1 MFRLARLTQQF
12 QAPLLRKAT
21 YNQARISAPVFAW
34 RQNFSQTQFS
44 LSSVEKPAGE
54 KEAEEDELE
63 VIDPKDFPELYPT
76 EEEEGDV
83 EEQVDTEW
91 FVDPEFT
98 DEKLLSET
106 DFIPLWQRRAVGDH
120 LEDRLALQ
128 QVSKDLM
135 ESGKLTAETLVELLE
150 ESKMDNV
157 QILDVREKCD
167 WAEYMIVASSAKGDK
182 YLSGVAEH
190 IGGVV
195 KKAISSNPDTLKL
208 QPAPHIEGRNDKSGW
223 LLIDLGR
230 IIVHLFTPEV
240 RERYDLEG
248 LWKSVS
254 TDPSEPMAYEEEE
267 EKKNTVY

>member
-1 MFRLARLTQQF
+1 MFRLARLARQT
-12 QAPLLRKAT
+12 PLLRKAT
-21 YNQARISAPVFAW
+21 FTQSRISAPVFTW
-34 RQNFSQTQFS
+34 RQNFSQTPFQ
-44 LSSVEKPAGE
+44 LSSVDKPGE
-54 KEAEEDELE
+54 KAQLEEEELE
-63 VIDPKDFPELYPT
+63 VIDPKDFPELYP
-76 EEEEGDV
+76 ESSDDV

-254 TDPSEPMAYEEEE
+254 TDPSEPMAYEEDE